1 MKSEKPKI
9 IEIFD
14 KLPKVITSCQTM
26 EQLIYA
32 QRYTHLAYKLHGSR
46 LLRTL
51 GDKLLRDR
59 SKKINA
65 HGK

>member
-9 IEIFD
+9 IEMFD
-14 KLPKVITSCQTM
+14 KLPKVITSCETQW
-26 EQLIYA
+26 QLVYA
-32 QRYTHLAYKLHGSR
+32 QRWVHLAYKLHGSR
-46 LLRTL
+46 LLRIL